1 MMNLGVFFVIII
13 LFILVFTFFPFGKT
27 AFATN
32 KEQFI
37 LKSPSFAEGSLIPKK
52 FSCDGENI
60 SPELTW
66 ENLPEG
72 TVNLVLICEDP
83 DAPVGIWTHWILYNI
98 PVTLNSLPENMD
110 CQKELIAQDKILVG
124 MNDFKKLG
132 YGGPCPPP
140 GKPHRYFFRLL
151 ALNTK
156 LDLKTGL
163 NRDQVL
169 AAIKGKI
176 IKEAQLVG
184 LYSRK
189 KIKT

>member
-1 MMNLGVFFVIII
+1 MMNLSMFNVILI
-13 LFILVFTFFPFGKT
+13 LLILVFTFFNFVER

-32 KEQFI
+32 TDQFI
-37 LKSPSFAEGSLIPKK
+37 LKSPSFSQGSIIPKK
-52 FSCDGENI
+52 FTCEGENI
-60 SPELTW
+60 SPELIW

-72 TVNLVLICEDP
+72 TVSLVLICEDP
-83 DAPVGIWTHWILYNI
+83 DAPVGIWTHWVLYNI
-98 PVTLNSLPENMD
+98 PTGLHSIPENLNSQE
-110 CQKELIAQDKILVG
+110 ELIAQEKILVG

-151 ALNTK
+151 ALNAK
-156 LDLKTGL
+156 LDQKTGL

-169 AAIKGKI
+169 AAIKGQV

-184 LYSRK
+184 LYGR
-189 KIKT
+189 